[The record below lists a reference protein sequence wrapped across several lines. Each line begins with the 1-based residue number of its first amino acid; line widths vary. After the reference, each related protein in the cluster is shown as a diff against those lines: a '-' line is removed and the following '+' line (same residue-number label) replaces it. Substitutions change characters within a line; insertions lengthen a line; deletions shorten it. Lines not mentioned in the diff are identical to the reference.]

1 MLNKSVFENERIWRF
16 LTNFWTAI
24 FFALIFINFFGNDAY
39 NFLVIPLSIVYTGI
53 LSIFVATKE
62 FDRWYE
68 IHDSRHPGEMFV
80 IAWTVVVVLLLLLSF
95 LFGKEFHSPSD
106 TISAVYIAV
115 LTLFAISQKS
125 KSLHRRKKK

>member
-1 MLNKSVFENERIWRF
+1 MLNKYIFENERIWRW
-16 LTNFWTAI
+16 LTNFWTTV
-24 FFALIFINFFGNDAY
+24 FFALIFINFFDNDAY
-39 NFLVIPLSIVYTGI
+39 SFLVIPLSIVYTGI

-68 IHDSRHPGEMFV
+68 VHNSRHPGEMFV
-80 IAWTVVVVLLLLLSF
+80 IAWTTVVVLLLLFSF
-95 LFGKEFHSPSD
+95 IFGKEFHAPSD
-106 TISAVYIAV
+106 TISAVYVAV